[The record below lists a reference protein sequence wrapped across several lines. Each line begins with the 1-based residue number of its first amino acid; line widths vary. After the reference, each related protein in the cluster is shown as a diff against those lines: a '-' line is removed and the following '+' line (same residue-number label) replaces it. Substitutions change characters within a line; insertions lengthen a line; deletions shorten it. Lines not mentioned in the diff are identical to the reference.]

1 MAEGESPQER
11 IGAVL
16 ERYLDRQGMLA
27 CADAFRAARDLG
39 VTPLEVGQEADRRGV
54 RLNRCQL
61 GLFGY
66 GPKAEGRHRILE
78 PAETVSSELEEAIQ
92 QGLHDGRLPCKVV
105 WEIAA
110 WLGVAKLGVAA
121 AAEALGVKMGPCQ
134 LGAF

>member
-11 IGAVL
+11 IGTVL

-27 CADAFRAARDLG
+27 CAAAFRAARDLG

-92 QGLHDGRLPCKVV
+92 QGLHDGRLPCKAV

-110 WLGVAKLGVAA
+110 RLGVAKLGVAA